1 MQETL
6 TKGEIALFA
15 IRKSGIASDATN
27 TDIEPNHLDNAVNDL
42 EDMMYEW
49 LIVPRDI
56 GYIFSGEATPKDGD
70 DSGLPRKYK
79 HAVGY
84 QLLLRIISDFG
95 LEPTP
100 RQLANANRAYEAL
113 LIDTLHVPS
122 IQRRGDFPQGQGN
135 KGRLFYPSSSAVNGD
150 KLKG

>member
-1 MQETL
+1 MQERL

-15 IRKSGIASDATN
+15 IRKAGIASDATA
-27 TDIEPNHLDNAVNDL
+27 TDLEPSMLEDAVSDL

-56 GYIFSGEATPKDGD
+56 GYSFSGEATPKDGD

-84 QLLLRIISDFG
+84 QLALRLVADYSI
-95 LEPTP
+95 EPTP
-100 RQLANANRAYEAL
+100 RLLANAQRSYEAL
-113 LIDTLHVPS
+113 LIDTLYVPS
-122 IQRRGDFPQGQGN
+122 INRRGDFPQGQGN
-135 KGRLFYPSSSAVNGD
+135 KGKLFYPSIKAVNGD

>member
-6 TKGEIALFA
+6 TKGEIVLFA
-15 IRKSGIASDATN
+15 IRKSGIASDATA
-27 TDIEPNHLDNAVNDL
+27 TDMEPSMLEDAIDDL

-56 GYIFSGEATPKDGD
+56 GYSFSGEATPKDGD

-84 QLLLRIISDFG
+84 QLALRIMADYSI
-95 LEPTP
+95 EPTP
-100 RQLANANRAYEAL
+100 RLLANAQRSYDAL
-113 LIDTLHVPS
+113 LIDTLYVPS
-122 IQRRGDFPQGQGN
+122 IQRRGDFPQGAGN
-135 KGRLFYPSSSAVNGD
+135 KSRRFYPGSAVVNGD